1 MNEVTFQTSDGLA
14 VLVTWYVDGSA
25 VVVHDI
31 DATNPYG
38 DAVELNAERVDLMA
52 ADYAD
57 RIGRAIFSHPFGGIS
72 SLPDL
77 LA

>member
-1 MNEVTFQTSDGLA
+1 MNEATFQTSDGLA
-14 VLVTWYVDGSA
+14 VLVTWYVDGSS

-31 DATNPYG
+31 DATNPDG
-38 DAVELNAERVDLMA
+38 DAVELNAERADLMA
-52 ADYAD
+52 SDYAD
-57 RIGRAIFSHPFGGIS
+57 RIGRALFSHPFGGIS

>member
-1 MNEVTFQTSDGLA
+1 MNEATFQTSDGLA

-31 DATNPYG
+31 DATSAEG
-38 DAVELNAERVDLMA
+38 EAVQLTAERADLMA
-52 ADYAD
+52 NDYAD
-57 RIGRAIFSHPFGGIS
+57 RIGRALFSHPFGGIS

-77 LA
+77 LT

>member
-1 MNEVTFQTSDGLA
+1 MKEATFQTSDGLSL
-14 VLVTWYVDGSA
+14 LVTWYVDGSS

-31 DATNPYG
+31 DATSHDG
-38 DAVELNAERVDLMA
+38 DAVQLNAERGELMA

-57 RIGRAIFSHPFGGIS
+57 RIGRALFSHPFGGIS

-77 LA
+77 LT